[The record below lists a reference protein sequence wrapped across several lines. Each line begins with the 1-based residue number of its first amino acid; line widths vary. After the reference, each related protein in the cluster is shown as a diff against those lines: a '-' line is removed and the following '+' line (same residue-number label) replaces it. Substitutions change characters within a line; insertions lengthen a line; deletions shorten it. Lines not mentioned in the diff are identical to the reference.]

1 VPEEVCG
8 IFGTAKCSNDRRVIF
23 LTDRSQFEEIEES
36 LDRAEESLSASAT
49 EFEPGVEL
57 EPELPPDAELEKLAG
72 LEDSRGTGGTAPREA
87 IEVSRPEPRIFNP
100 WIVALVVTMGTF
112 MEVLDSSIANVALP
126 HIAGSLSASQDEST
140 WVLTSYL
147 VANAIIL
154 PISGWI
160 SSVMGRKNFYLTAVI
175 LFTVFSACCGA
186 APTLAT
192 LVVFRVLQG
201 LAGGGLQPSVQAI
214 LADAFPG
221 QKRGMAMAVYT
232 MAILCAP
239 ALGPTL
245 GGWITDNYSWR
256 WIFYINIPV
265 GILCALFTRMLLRD
279 PAHLVKKRAE
289 LKKKPLQIDGVG
301 LGLISVGLA
310 ALEIVLDRGQEL
322 DWFGSTFITWAS
334 VIAVVCLIAAVVWEL
349 RAKNPVVNLHLLK
362 ERNFLFCCVIV
373 LAMYA
378 SLYAVTFLLPQFM
391 QQLMGYDAT
400 RAGLALSPSGL
411 MAMVEVP
418 LVGWLLSRGT
428 DARRLIACGI
438 VTMTV
443 ALWWMSQ
450 ANLDV
455 AESNMIWPR
464 VLQMMGLGMT
474 TVPLSTIM
482 FRFLPTTESSNAAG
496 IYALTRNEGGSLG
509 IALSS
514 TFLQRSAQRHQAYL
528 AGHFSYGTAIRAA
541 QQASASL
548 SGAAPDRM
556 HAGLALVYAQLQRQ
570 SWLMAYMD
578 QYKLFAYALAA
589 MLPLVLLLKRPP
601 RMVGKIELDAH

>member
-1 VPEEVCG
+1 ME
-8 IFGTAKCSNDRRVIF
+8 
-23 LTDRSQFEEIEES
+23 
-36 LDRAEESLSASAT
+36 
-49 EFEPGVEL
+49 EPGVAEDVDL
-57 EPELPPDAELEKLAG
+57 ETLYGGGGSEPEPPAAELSA
-72 LEDSRGTGGTAPREA
+72 
-87 IEVSRPEPRIFNP
+87 PEPRIFNP

-112 MEVLDSSIANVALP
+112 MEVLDTSIANVALP

-175 LFTVFSACCGA
+175 LFTVFSACCGF
-186 APTLAT
+186 APTLGA

-232 MAILCAP
+232 VAILCAP

-265 GILCALFTRMLLRD
+265 GILCAVFTRMVLRD
-279 PAHLVKKRAE
+279 PKHLVEKRAE
-289 LKKKPLQIDGVG
+289 LKKRPLQIDGVG
-301 LGLISVGLA
+301 LGLISIGLA
-310 ALEIVLDRGQEL
+310 SLEIVLDRGQEL

-334 VIAVVCLIAAVVWEL
+334 IIAVVCLVLAVVWEL
-349 RAKNPVVNLHLLK
+349 NVKNPVVNLHLLK

-373 LAMYA
+373 LGAYA
-378 SLYAVTFLLPQFM
+378 SLYATTFLLPQFM

-400 RAGLALSPSGL
+400 TAGVTLSPSGVI
-411 MAMVEVP
+411 AMIEVP
-418 LVGWLLSRGT
+418 FVGWLLSRGT
-428 DARRLIACGI
+428 DARRLLAGGI
-438 VTMTV
+438 VMMTT
-443 ALWWMSQ
+443 ALWWMSR

-455 AESNMIWPR
+455 AQSNLVWPR

-482 FRFLPTTESSNAAG
+482 FRFLPPTESSNAAG
-496 IYALTRNEGGSLG
+496 IYALTRNEGGSIG

-514 TFLQRSAQRHQAYL
+514 TFLQRSAQAHQTYL
-528 AGHFSYGTAIRAA
+528 GAHLSRGIAIQAA
-541 QQASASL
+541 QGAGASL

-556 HAGLALVYAQLQRQ
+556 HAALALVYGQLQRQ

-578 QYKLFAYALAA
+578 QYKLFAYVLAA
-589 MLPLVLLLKRPP
+589 SLPLVLLLKRPP
-601 RMVGKIELDAH
+601 RIVGKVELDAH